1 MKIISQPFV
10 LMLIT
15 ICLFLSHSIVQ
26 GKVLF
31 YDNFN
36 DGTIDKRYEF
46 KNNPGKWVEK
56 GGVISQTNPTPG
68 DHTYLVMAGD
78 FKEPHTILV
87 QIRVDEWS
95 DGDLARCGLGV
106 RLDPDNASGYA
117 FLIHH
122 TLNNMEFLNDH
133 LAWKQND
140 TKPPFGAVKTGKWYW
155 MKAGISGEKFTGKIW
170 PDGENEPT
178 KWLLES
184 KLDFGGLR
192 PASGQV
198 GLNGGSSGGAPAKT
212 IVSFDN
218 WAICEQANECTS
230 GEILTALDAAGK
242 LSTTWSKIKTS
253 Y

>member
-1 MKIISQPFV
+1 MRIVNWPFV
-10 LMLIT
+10 LILIT
-15 ICLFLSHSIVQ
+15 ACLFLSQSTVQ
-26 GKVLF
+26 SKVLF
-31 YDNFN
+31 YDNFD
-36 DGTIDKRYEF
+36 DGKIDKKYEF
-46 KNNPGKWVEK
+46 KNHPGKWVEK
-56 GGVISQTNPTPG
+56 GGVISQTEPNPG

-78 FKEPHTILV
+78 FKEPHTGLV
-87 QIRVDEWS
+87 QIRVDEWG
-95 DGDLARCGLGV
+95 DGDLARCGLGF
-106 RLDPDNASGYA
+106 RLDPADASGYA

-122 TLNNMEFLNDH
+122 FLTNMEFLNDH

-140 TKPPFGAVKTGKWYW
+140 TKPPFGVIKTGEWYW
-155 MKAGISGEKFTGKIW
+155 MKAEISDKQFTGKIW

-212 IVSFDN
+212 ILSFDN
-218 WAICEQANECTS
+218 WAICEQASECDPDVILAVAATS
-230 GEILTALDAAGK
+230 K
-242 LSTTWSKIKTS
+242 LSTTWGKIKTS